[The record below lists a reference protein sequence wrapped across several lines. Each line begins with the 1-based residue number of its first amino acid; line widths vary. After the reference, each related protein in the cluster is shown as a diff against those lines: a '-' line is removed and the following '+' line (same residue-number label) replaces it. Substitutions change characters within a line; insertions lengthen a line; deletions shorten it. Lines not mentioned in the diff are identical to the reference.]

1 MTFSPPRKF
10 TLAVYLLLYLSLG
23 ACAQNDEFTN
33 VSNEELEKLLDQG
46 ITLVDIRRPEEW
58 RQTGI
63 IKGSHTITLFD
74 RKGRIAEDFITK
86 FSAIAPIEKPVV
98 LICRTGNRS
107 RVASSMLVKQLGYKD
122 VYNVTRGITDW
133 IRSGRQVTRL

>member
-1 MTFSPPRKF
+1 MTLSLPRIF
-10 TLAVYLLLYLSLG
+10 TSIVYLLVFFSFG

-46 ITLVDIRRPEEW
+46 VTLVDIRLPEEW

-74 RKGRIAEDFITK
+74 KNGRVAEDFISK
-86 FSAIAPIEKPVV
+86 FSAITSPEKPVA

-107 RVASSMLVKQLGYKD
+107 RAASTMLVKQLGYKD
-122 VYNVTRGITDW
+122 VYNVTKGITDW
-133 IRSGRQVTRL
+133 IRNGRPVARL

>member
-1 MTFSPPRKF
+1 MTLSFPRVF
-10 TLAVYLLLYLSLG
+10 ISIIYLLVFFSFG

-46 ITLVDIRRPEEW
+46 VTLVDIRRPEEW

-74 RKGRIAEDFITK
+74 DNGHVVEDFISK
-86 FSAIAPIEKPVV
+86 FSAIAPTDKPVA
-98 LICRTGNRS
+98 LICRTGNRT
-107 RVASSMLVKQLGYKD
+107 RAASTMLIKQLGYKN

-133 IRSGRQVTRL
+133 IRSGKQVTRL